1 LKKSLKKIL
10 KSLDISFKFNDTYQ
24 ISMSITR
31 TLLSKYFGI
40 VEENRT
46 AKYLQCKDILVSFST
61 TESIGTLWKKHNTA
75 IKNFKVG
82 DIEPKQSLLDLKIE
96 LAKQIFENCHFCE
109 IRCEVD
115 RTKKSGNC
123 GVKQPGIAS
132 EFLHVGEE
140 RVLVPSHTFFFS
152 GCTFHCVFC
161 QNWDISQTNSG
172 FYIKPERLVEIIQK
186 RKMQGARNVNWV
198 GGDPTPNLLYI
209 FKVLKLCNENTPQ
222 VWNSNMYCSTE
233 TMKLLDEIIDL
244 YLTDLKYGNDE
255 CAKRLSKVDNY
266 TEIVRRNH
274 KIAHEKSMM
283 IIRHLVMPNHIEC
296 CSKPIIEW
304 IAENLPNAVV
314 NIMAQYRPEYHA
326 HDYEDISRSVS
337 MDEFLQVKE
346 YADQLGINQI

>member
-1 LKKSLKKIL
+1 
-10 KSLDISFKFNDTYQ
+10 
-24 ISMSITR
+24 MSVTR

-40 VEENRT
+40 LEENRT
-46 AKYLQCKDILVSFST
+46 AKYLQCKDIPVSFST
-61 TESIGTLWKKHNTA
+61 TESINKLWIKHERSIQNE
-75 IKNFKVG
+75 KLCDV
-82 DIEPKQSLLDLKIE
+82 EPKQSLFDLKIE
-96 LAKQIFENCHFCE
+96 LSSRIFQNCCFCE
-109 IRCEVD
+109 RRCGAD

-123 GVKQPGIAS
+123 GVKEPGIAS
-132 EFLHVGEE
+132 EFLHTGEE
-140 RVLVPSHTFFFS
+140 RVLVPSHTIFFS

-266 TEIVRRNH
+266 TGIVRRNH

-283 IIRHLVMPNHIEC
+283 IVRHLVMPNHVEC
-296 CSKPIIEW
+296 CSKPVVDW
-304 IAENLPNAVV
+304 IASNLPNAVV

-326 HDYEDISRSVS
+326 YEYDDISRSVS
-337 MDEFLQVKE
+337 MDEFIQVKE
-346 YADQLGINQI
+346 YADKRKIHQI